1 VNKKMRVASMIA
13 LCALVVGSLAA
24 VSLQAQIAGL
34 CCIAGRY
41 EGFQVNYAKPN
52 CPKPKKEPFTMVVKQ
67 MAPCAADIGG
77 TVTDSSGVISDWTGT
92 LARGR
97 GGCCMLE
104 GNFLTPSGNT
114 VTFKGTICKTKLG
127 KWKAKGT
134 WVELKSS
141 DPCKGSGIWEM
152 TQV

>member
-1 VNKKMRVASMIA
+1 MNKKIRADLLVALFIFI
-13 LCALVVGSLAA
+13 VGLLAA
-24 VSLQAQIAGL
+24 VSLPAQIGRL
-34 CCIAGRY
+34 CCIAGKY

-52 CPKPKKEPFTMVVKQ
+52 CPKPIKENFTMVVKQ

-77 TVTDSSGVISDWTGT
+77 TVTDSLGVVNNWTGT

-97 GGCCMLE
+97 GGCCTLE
-104 GNFLTPSGNT
+104 GSFLTPSGNT

-134 WVELKSS
+134 WVEFKSS